1 MKRIVLKML
10 FITATSFL
18 LTSCATFTS
27 LNTNTLKI
35 GMSKEEAQKAIGRK
49 PGGVVASKRLPGSN
63 KIVEVLQFTDTMQ
76 AYWLYF
82 IDGTLDRWEP
92 TNVAGPAI

>member
-1 MKRIVLKML
+1 MKCNALKML
-10 FITATSFL
+10 FTASTIFL

-27 LNTNTLKI
+27 LNTNSLKI

-49 PGGVVASKRLPGSN
+49 PGGIIASKRLSGSN
-63 KIVEVLQFTDTMQ
+63 KIIEVQQYNDTTS

-82 IDGTLDRWEP
+82 VDGYLDRWEP
-92 TNVAGPAI
+92 FNQLGPSI